1 MIISDLNVL
10 EVVEAA
16 EVVGGV
22 IGTRA
27 FVQND
32 TANFIFTSLNTFQT
46 IINPQPVATG
56 NSAAAGAKADAY
68 NVLSGTLAG
77 LALPTRS
84 FSKADTF
91 ALTDYL
97 GGSTSGSSSVAV
109 INAI

>member
-22 IGTRA
+22 IGIRT

-32 TANFIFTSLNTFQT
+32 TANFTFSSFNNFQT
-46 IINPQPVATG
+46 TINPQPVATG
-56 NSAAAGAKADAY
+56 NAAAAGAKADAY
-68 NVLSGTLAG
+68 NPLSGTLAG
-77 LALPTRS
+77 LGLPTRS

-109 INAI
+109 IN

>member
-22 IGTRA
+22 GGTRS
-27 FVQND
+27 FTQSD
-32 TANFIFTSLNTFQT
+32 TANFTFNSLNTFQT

-56 NSAAAGAKADAY
+56 NAAAAGAKADAY
-68 NVLSGTLAG
+68 NPASGTIVA
-77 LALPTRS
+77 ALFPTRS

-109 INAI
+109 INTI